1 MKKTDETN
9 DFLSVESG
17 LFQNERR
24 IWGLS
29 YEIIAGVDEAGRGP
43 LAGPV
48 VAAAV
53 ALASPIARF
62 PSVFDSKQIS
72 DARRRRLRDEILA
85 VCGVMVGVA
94 VIDAAKI
101 DEINILRATHLA
113 MREAL
118 AKIAKVRFAL
128 IDGLPVPG
136 LPCPS
141 EAIVKGDTKS
151 ALIAAASIIAKVHRD
166 EIMEGLALKYPL
178 YGFEKHKGY
187 GTAEHINALKKF
199 GPCPIHRKT
208 FAPVRHCYAL

>member
-1 MKKTDETN
+1 
-9 DFLSVESG
+9 LSVESG

-29 YEIIAGVDEAGRGP
+29 YKIIAGVDEAGRGP

-53 ALASPIARF
+53 ALASPISRF
-62 PSVFDSKQIS
+62 PAVFDSKQIS

-85 VCGVMVGVA
+85 VCGVMIGVA
-94 VIDAAKI
+94 VVSAEEIDR
-101 DEINILRATHLA
+101 INILKATHLA
-113 MREAL
+113 MWEAL
-118 AKIAKVRFAL
+118 AKIAKAQFAL

-141 EAIVKGDTKS
+141 EAIVRGDAKS

-166 EIMEGLALKYPL
+166 EIMEGLAPKYPL

-208 FAPVRHCYAL
+208 FTPVRALLSG